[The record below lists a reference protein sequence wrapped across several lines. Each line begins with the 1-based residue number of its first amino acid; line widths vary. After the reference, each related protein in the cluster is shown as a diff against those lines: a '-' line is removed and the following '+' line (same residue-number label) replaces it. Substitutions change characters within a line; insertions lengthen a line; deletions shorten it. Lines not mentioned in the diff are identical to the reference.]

1 MCKHSHCPV
10 SNIRNQIAGNLGQYM
25 AWNVAALNE
34 CNLLY
39 LSLWKNNNEK
49 IVPIKSTMIDMEQY
63 IYLSQHEHQYV
74 YY

>member
-1 MCKHSHCPV
+1 
-10 SNIRNQIAGNLGQYM
+10 M